1 MLREVGVRA
10 VIQRNNATRDKY
22 YPAVVSASTTHSY
35 PFSVPSA
42 TIEIVTNTNSKT
54 SGYTSPFKVDDIIRL
69 QVYTKMNTNEK
80 TVWEELF
87 SGRIRSIKG
96 TYGSKNTTEIFA
108 VGHLEEA
115 EWSLIEEDY
124 TYSSNIDATD
134 ILNRLYNVAKTTDSP
149 AMTGYKRVITFDH
162 AYALDGI
169 KIPEYST
176 KKDQTHVSDV
186 FSEIEK
192 ISGSDW
198 YIDCFPVYDIDQNLA
213 DIFLTWSPF
222 PSTPTENYKI
232 IEGTER
238 FIECDFESSIEELV
252 TFYKVSGDTPASK
265 TPTVKSS
272 GTGKNCDISA
282 GFTGSSHDGLSCSF
296 SGSVDIDHGHG
307 MGNSSSSAL
316 VNLAGGTASF
326 LTGASVTGYSSSG
339 KAVTG
344 SGSTGKFTPSG
355 SVSPSLTIDPLTVVP
370 TPQLSGKKATDTS
383 LIGKYGKRSLIETF
397 TWIKSSAQC
406 QAIADGI
413 ISDRGMAQKSGTVK
427 IILTPAAHIGDLVY
441 TKLPSV
447 EVDGASINEN
457 FTVFKVQHSISQNSA
472 ITTLDLGR
480 VVKTAYDYIGLVA
493 KVAKTCKKNFCKG

>member
-1 MLREVGVRA
+1 MLRDVGVRA
-10 VIQRNNATRDKY
+10 VIQRNTVTRDKY

-54 SGYTSPFKVDDIIRL
+54 SGFTSPFKVDDLIRL
-69 QVYTKMNTNEK
+69 QVYTKMSPKEK
-80 TVWEELF
+80 TVWQEIF

-124 TYSSNIDATD
+124 TYSTSIDATE
-134 ILNRLYNVAKTTDSP
+134 ILNRLYNVAKTTDTP
-149 AMTGYKRVITFDH
+149 ARTGYKRIVTFDH
-162 AYALDGI
+162 AYAIDGI
-169 KIPEYST
+169 QIPAYST
-176 KKDQTHVSDV
+176 TKDQTHVSDV
-186 FSEIEK
+186 FGEIEK

-213 DIFLTWSPF
+213 EVFLTWSPF
-222 PSTPTENYKI
+222 PTSVTENYKI

-252 TFYKVSGDTPASK
+252 TYYKVSGDTPPAK
-265 TPTVKSS
+265 TPPVDSKND
-272 GTGKNCDISA
+272 NCDISA
-282 GFTGSSHDGLSCSF
+282 GFKGSAHEAVACSF

-307 MGNSSSSAL
+307 MGGSTGTAL
-316 VNLAGGTASF
+316 TTLAGATGTF
-326 LTGASVTGYSSSG
+326 MKTASVTGYSSDSRS
-339 KAVTG
+339 VTG
-344 SGSTGKFTPSG
+344 SGSTSSFTPSG
-355 SVSPSLTIDPLTVVP
+355 SVSPALTIDPLTIVP
-370 TPQLSGKKATDTS
+370 TPQLSGKKATDNS
-383 LIGKYGKRSLIETF
+383 LITQYGKRSLIETF

-406 QAIADGI
+406 QAIADGV
-413 ISDRGMAQKSGTVK
+413 ISDRGVAQKSGTVK
-427 IILTPAAHIGDLVY
+427 LILTPAAHIGDLVY

-447 EVDGASINEN
+447 EVNGSSIDEK
-457 FTVFKVQHSISQNSA
+457 FTVFKVQHSIGQNSA
-472 ITTLDLGR
+472 VTTLDLGR

>member
-1 MLREVGVRA
+1 MLRDVGVRA
-10 VIQRNNATRDKY
+10 VIQRNTVTRDKY
-22 YPAVVSASTTHSY
+22 YPAVVSASTTQSY

-69 QVYTKMNTNEK
+69 QVYTKMSPREK
-80 TVWEELF
+80 TVWQEIF

-124 TYSSNIDATD
+124 TYSTNIDATD

-149 AMTGYKRVITFDH
+149 ARTGYKRIVTFDH
-162 AYALDGI
+162 SYALDGI
-169 KIPEYST
+169 KIPAYST
-176 KKDQTHVSDV
+176 TKDQTHVSDV
-186 FSEIEK
+186 FGEIEK

-213 DIFLTWSPF
+213 EVFLTWSPF
-222 PSTPTENYKI
+222 PSTQTENYKI

-252 TFYKVSGDTPASK
+252 TYYKVSGDTPASK
-265 TPTVKSS
+265 TPAVSS
-272 GTGKNCDISA
+272 KNSNCDLSA
-282 GFTGSSHDGLSCSF
+282 SFTGSSHGSVSCSF
-296 SGSVDIDHGHG
+296 SGSVDIDHGHS
-307 MGNSSSSAL
+307 MGTSSGTAL
-316 VNLAGGTASF
+316 TNLAGGTGSF
-326 LTGASVTGYSSSG
+326 LTGASVTGYSSSNRS
-339 KAVTG
+339 VSG
-344 SGSTGKFTPSG
+344 SGSTSSFTPSG
-355 SVSPSLTIDPLTVVP
+355 SVSSSLTIDPLTIVP

-383 LIGKYGKRSLIETF
+383 LITKYGKRSLIETF

-406 QAIADGI
+406 QAIADGV
-413 ISDRGMAQKSGTVK
+413 ISDRGTAQKSGSVK
-427 IILTPAAHIGDLVY
+427 LILTPAAHIGDLVY

-447 EVDGASINEN
+447 EVDGAAIDGK
-457 FTVFKVQHSISQNSA
+457 FTVFKVQHNINQNSA

-480 VVKTAYDYIGLVA
+480 VVKTAYDYIGMVA
-493 KVAKTCKKNFCKG
+493 KVAKTTKKNFCKG